1 MLVLRVALL
10 AVRPGLQEQDC
21 EALDWGL
28 IILRNSGKAA
38 RLFSHGASDSI
49 NHSVWRGKG
58 REVSSI
64 RTPSLNGKPAL
75 RGRKGTGQEGEGI
88 V

>member
-38 RLFSHGASDSI
+38 RHRAFLPWSF
-49 NHSVWRGKG
+49 R
-58 REVSSI
+58 
-64 RTPSLNGKPAL
+64 LY
-75 RGRKGTGQEGEGI
+75 
-88 V
+88 